1 MGARGVVADQH
12 AALPSTVPPDR
23 EPGDTL
29 PPGGQPVVGS
39 TAAAAWRWFALAALV
54 VLLWA
59 GRSVLPPFVVAGVL
73 AYILSPLANALS
85 TRVRIPRPWSALLV
99 FLSVV
104 GVLGIFSW
112 LLGARLAAEVRAL
125 LAEGPNLIETIAV
138 HLTGGQPVVLLGQE
152 FAPRDLA
159 AYLSSAAAGWI
170 GGPAEALHVVRQ
182 AMEWGLDTLLMLVA
196 LAYLLVDGSRMGRYS
211 LRFFPAEHR
220 EHVAR
225 LADEIHRVLG
235 RYLRGQLALV
245 LLMATVTFMALE
257 WLFHLPYALPIALAT
272 GVLEI
277 IPLVGPVTAGA
288 IACGVGFVQGGLP
301 EAGALALLYFVLRQG
316 EDQLVMP
323 QVVGRAVQ
331 VHPLVTIFAVLLG
344 EQVAGVLGMLLGVP
358 LAAAAKVVLDYAYPP
373 GEPAGKDRP
382 AAGRMTAN

>member
-1 MGARGVVADQH
+1 
-12 AALPSTVPPDR
+12 
-23 EPGDTL
+23 
-29 PPGGQPVVGS
+29 
-39 TAAAAWRWFALAALV
+39 
-54 VLLWA
+54 
-59 GRSVLPPFVVAGVL
+59 VVAGVL

-85 TRVRIPRPWSALLV
+85 ARTRIPRPWAALLLFV
-99 FLSVV
+99 SFVA
-104 GVLGIFSW
+104 VLGIFSW
-112 LLGARLAAEVRAL
+112 LLGARLVAEVRAL
-125 LAEGPNLIETIAV
+125 LAEGPDLLETIVV
-138 HLTGGQPVVLLGQE
+138 HVTGGQPVVLLGQE

-159 AYLSSAAAGWI
+159 AYASSAAAGWV

-182 AMEWGLDTLLMLVA
+182 ALEWGLDSLLMLVA
-196 LAYLLVDGSRMGRYS
+196 LAYLLVDGSRMGLFF
-211 LRFFPAEHR
+211 LRFIPAEHR

-225 LADEIHRVLG
+225 LADEIHRVLA

-245 LLMATVTFMALE
+245 LLMATVTFIALE

-288 IACGVGFVQGGLP
+288 IACGVGFAQGGPP
-301 EAGALALLYFVLRQG
+301 EAGALALLYFVLRQA

-373 GEPAGKDRP
+373 REPVRRNQSAMSRT
-382 AAGRMTAN
+382 TAR